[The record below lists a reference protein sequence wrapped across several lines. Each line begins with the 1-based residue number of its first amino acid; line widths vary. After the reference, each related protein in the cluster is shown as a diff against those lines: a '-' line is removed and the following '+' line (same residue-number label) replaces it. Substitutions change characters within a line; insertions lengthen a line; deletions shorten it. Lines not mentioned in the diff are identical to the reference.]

1 MIFDTDVL
9 IWCFRGDAKA
19 ARKIDATTLKQISVV
34 TLMELLQGARN
45 QNEQRQIRNFL
56 SQAAFVVLPMTDEI
70 GHRASIL
77 IEAHALAG
85 DRQLADA
92 LIAATVLHRQRQTL
106 PDHQGARPQRIPAF
120 AREIVPSRHSRRGGL
135 SDEASTR

>member
-92 LIAATVLHRQRQTL
+92 LIAATVLEHGATL
-106 PDHQGARPQRIPAF
+106 CTGNAKHYRIIKELDLSVF
-120 AREIVPSRHSRRGGL
+120 RPSRGK
-135 SDEASTR
+135 